1 VLDSLTADLRDAVRS
16 LRRAPGATLV
26 AVLTLGVGLGA
37 NVALFSV
44 AEPLLVRPLPLPA
57 SDRLVQVWQTQPGN
71 ATRWVAPA
79 NFVDWRAQSQSFSG
93 LAAYRSGEKAL
104 VGRGEPQRVKVATVS
119 ANFFDVLGRRVARGR
134 SFSREEPKGPR
145 EAVLSEAFWRG
156 ALSGDPAV
164 LGSEVTLDGESLVVV
179 GVLEPGFALP
189 SGAEIWTR
197 ARRDVPEAG
206 INLPGVDHTQ
216 IRDGRFLSVLGRLK
230 ADVPLSEARA
240 EMTLIGDRLRAAYP
254 DANADT
260 GVNLVPLQE
269 QLVGDTRRL
278 LLLLGGV
285 VAFVLLIACV
295 NLANLTLARAVRR
308 EREMAVRAAL
318 GAGRARLVRQMLTE
332 SLVLAVLGG
341 LAGLGL
347 ALAVRPLLAS
357 LMPPGLPVLVEQG
370 SSASLFAFASVAAV
384 VAALLSGLAPALQAS
399 AGDLA
404 RSLRAGSRGAGSDPR
419 RDRLRASLVTVQVAL
434 AVVLVAG
441 ASLLGRSVW
450 RLQQA
455 PLGFAADGAL
465 SLEVSVPPGGSRS
478 RADMRALH
486 ARVIERLQT
495 LPGVTAVGAIHALP
509 LTDSGWS
516 ANVRVEGRTFVANEA
531 PDVSWRVVSTGYF
544 DAMKVPLRH
553 GRGFSAGD
561 GEGAPPVALVNET
574 LARVLWPGEDPL
586 GRRIGTGLDG
596 DGAVATVVGVVG
608 DTPQTAP
615 RIAALPEM
623 YRPLAQETR
632 YSASTMSLVIRT
644 AGAPVDVVPAVRRAI
659 WEVDPT
665 LPIAKVQPLSDLA
678 LLSTARERVTGALL
692 ALFGAIALFL
702 AALGLY
708 GVLSCLVS
716 ERLREFAV
724 RMALGAS
731 PGQVTGLVLRRAM
744 TLVVAGAAFGLVGAL
759 ALSGTLGS
767 LLFEIAPTD
776 PVTHAGVVATLLG
789 VGALA
794 AWLPAR
800 RATRVDPIL
809 SLKED

>member
-1 VLDSLTADLRDAVRS
+1 MDSLAADLRDAVRS
-16 LRRAPGATLV
+16 LRRAPGATAV

-44 AEPLLVRPLPLPA
+44 AEPLLVSPLPLPA
-57 SDRLVQVWQTQPGN
+57 SEQLVQVWQTQPGN

-79 NFVDWRAQSQSFSG
+79 NFVDWRAQSRSFSG
-93 LAAYRSGEKAL
+93 MAAYRSTEKAL
-104 VGRGEPQRVKVATVS
+104 VGRGEPQRVRVATVS
-119 ANFFDVLGRRVARGR
+119 GNFFEVLGRGTARGR
-134 SFSREEPKGPR
+134 GFAREEPPEPR
-145 EAVLSEAFWRG
+145 EAVVSDAFWRASLNG
-156 ALSGDPAV
+156 DASALGR
-164 LGSEVTLDGESLVVV
+164 EVTLDGESLVVV
-179 GVLEPGFALP
+179 GVLEPGFSLP
-189 SGAEIWTR
+189 AGAEIWTR

-216 IRDGRFLSVLGRLK
+216 IRDGRFLSVLGRLQ
-230 ADVPLSEARA
+230 DGVPLSQARA

-269 QLVGDTRRL
+269 QLVGATRRL
-278 LLLLGGV
+278 LLLLAGV

-295 NLANLTLARAVRR
+295 NLANLTVARAVRR
-308 EREMAVRAAL
+308 ERELAVRVAL

-332 SLVLAVLGG
+332 SLVLALLGG
-341 LAGLGL
+341 LLGLGL
-347 ALAVRPLLAS
+347 ALVVRPLLAS
-357 LMPPGLPVLVEQG
+357 LMPAGLPAVVEQG
-370 SSASLFAFASVAAV
+370 SSTTLIAFASLAAV
-384 VAALLSGLAPALQAS
+384 LAALLSGLAPALQAS

-450 RLQQA
+450 RLQHA
-455 PLGFAADGAL
+455 PLGFEDRGAL
-465 SLEVSVPPGGSRS
+465 SLEVSVPSGSGRS
-478 RADMRALH
+478 RADMRVLH
-486 ARVIERLQT
+486 TRVIERLQA
-495 LPGVTAVGAIHALP
+495 LPGIAGVGAIHALP
-509 LTDSGWS
+509 LTDAGWS

-531 PDVSWRVVSTGYF
+531 PDVSWRVVSDRYF
-544 DAMKVPLRH
+544 DVMQVPLLR
-553 GRGFSAGD
+553 GRRFSAGD
-561 GEGAPPVALVNET
+561 GAEAPPVALVNET
-574 LARVLWPGEDPL
+574 LARVLWPDEDPL

-596 DGAVATVVGVVG
+596 EAALATVVGVVG

-615 RIAALPEM
+615 RIPARPEM
-623 YRPLAQETR
+623 YRPLTQETR

-644 AGAPVDVVPAVRRAI
+644 ADAPLAAVPAVRSAI
-659 WEVDPT
+659 WDIDPT
-665 LPIAKVQPLSDLA
+665 LPITKVQPLTDLA
-678 LLSTARERVTGALL
+678 LLSMARERVTGGLL
-692 ALFGAIALFL
+692 ALFGGIALFL

-724 RMALGAS
+724 RVALGAS
-731 PGQVTGLVLRRAM
+731 PGQVTRLVLRRAM
-744 TLVVAGAAFGLVGAL
+744 ALVAAGAGFGLLGAL
-759 ALSGTLGS
+759 ALSGTLSG
-767 LLFEIAPTD
+767 LLFEVAPND
-776 PVTHAGVVATLLG
+776 PMTHAAVVATLLT